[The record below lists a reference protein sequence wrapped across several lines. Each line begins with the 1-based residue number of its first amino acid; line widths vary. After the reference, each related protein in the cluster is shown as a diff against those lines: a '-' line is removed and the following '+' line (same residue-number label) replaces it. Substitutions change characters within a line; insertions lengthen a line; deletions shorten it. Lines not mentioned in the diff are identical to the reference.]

1 MLMTLIRD
9 LRKMDGSELS
19 DIAFDDGY
27 FGLLGTLDAKER
39 SKQLQ
44 EDLVMR
50 SVDSR
55 FEKEENKDEKLF
67 KELRKDIPETNIT
80 GVINQNDGHEYLE
93 WPKSSGRWFIR
104 NRNTNEWDE
113 WKD

>member
-1 MLMTLIRD
+1 MTLIRD

-39 SKQLQ
+39 SKKLQ
-44 EDLVMR
+44 EDLAMR

-55 FEKEENKDEKLF
+55 FEKEENKDEELF
-67 KELRKDIPETNIT
+67 KELRKDIPDSNMT
-80 GVINQNDGHEYLE
+80 GSINEKDGYEYLE
-93 WPKSSGRWFIR
+93 WPPSSGRWFIR
-104 NRNTNEWDE
+104 NKRTNEWGE
-113 WKD
+113 WKE